1 MFQDEIRSLKKSQ
14 LLTPKTPEVI
24 VFFKSFIF
32 FGENLAFSIISGG
45 TLDSMLISYWRSIH
59 NTDRL
64 VRRNFIQSSIRII
77 LVCST
82 VAAVSQHPGVP
93 DMSRSNLESIYDMV
107 LCSVPNLNAQLS
119 ITMTLDNVEFRQ
131 AISRDGREWTEPA
144 L

>member
-1 MFQDEIRSLKKSQ
+1 MEKI
-14 LLTPKTPEVI
+14 
-24 VFFKSFIF
+24 
-32 FGENLAFSIISGG
+32 LAFSIISGS

-119 ITMTLDNVEFRQ
+119 ITMTLDNFEFRQ
-131 AISRDGREWTEPA
+131 PISRDGREWTEPA
-144 L
+144 LYCDRVPKGYCDRVPTSKALIRLVRMGTST